1 MKGKIRVGVIFGGRS
16 GEHRVS
22 LASAASVIEAID
34 KSKYEVIPI
43 GITPQGRWIA
53 GGDPLAFLMTGQE
66 EAKYIGPPPILTA
79 DSTAHQ
85 ELTVLDRTTPSMLMS
100 QKLDVV
106 FPVLHGPFGED
117 GTVQGFL
124 ELVDLPYVG
133 AGVLASAV
141 GMDKSIMKALFRERN
156 FPVLPALTI
165 KRWEWEENPQQVQT
179 RIERHLSY
187 PLFVKPVNLG
197 SSVGIS
203 KVHAA
208 PELPAAM
215 NTAALYDRK
224 ILIEEGIEC
233 REIECAVLGNEQPFV
248 SVVGEIVP
256 HKEFYD
262 YEAKYTPGEAD
273 ILIPAPLDA
282 ALAEQVRSLA
292 REAFLTLDCAG
303 MARVDFFLEKHSQK
317 LYLNEINT
325 IPGFTATSMYAKLWE
340 ATGISYPD
348 LIDRLLHLAIERHQ
362 DKRRSRTGL
371 EEEKET

>member
-66 EAKYIGPPPILTA
+66 EAKYRGLPPILIA
-79 DSTAHQ
+79 DSSAHQ
-85 ELTVLDRTTPSMLMS
+85 ELAVLDRTTPSMLMS

-156 FPVLPALTI
+156 FPVLPSLTI
-165 KRWEWEENPQQVQT
+165 KRWEWEENPQQAQT
-179 RIERHLSY
+179 RIEHHLSY
-187 PLFVKPVNLG
+187 PLFVKPANLG

-233 REIECAVLGNEQPFV
+233 REIECAVLGNEQPLV

-362 DKRRSRTGL
+362 DKKRSRTGL
-371 EEEKET
+371 EEEKEA

>member
-66 EAKYIGPPPILTA
+66 EAKYIGPPPILAA
-79 DSTAHQ
+79 DSSAHQ
-85 ELTVLDRTTPSMLMS
+85 ELAVLDRTTPSMLMS

-156 FPVLPALTI
+156 FAVLPSLTI

-179 RIERHLSY
+179 RIEQHLSY
-187 PLFVKPVNLG
+187 PLFVKPANLG

-215 NTAALYDRK
+215 NAAALYDRK

-282 ALAEQVRSLA
+282 TLAEQVRSLA

-371 EEEKET
+371 EEEKEA